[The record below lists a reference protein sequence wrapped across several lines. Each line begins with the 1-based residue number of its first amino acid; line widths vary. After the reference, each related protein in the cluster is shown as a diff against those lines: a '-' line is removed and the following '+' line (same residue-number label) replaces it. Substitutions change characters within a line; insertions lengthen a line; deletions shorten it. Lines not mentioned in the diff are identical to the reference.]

1 MPSALA
7 HLFGRAAD
15 PFEQLRVA
23 IERRQHAL
31 EDQADVVEPRLQ
43 QRLRLDALDLQ
54 LHFAEAD
61 VGADAD
67 LHQIAHL
74 RHDRHLRPQVIDLDV
89 DFVDLDDGDVE
100 EDVRAVGKLVRIDDR
115 VVGELAP

>member
-1 MPSALA
+1 MTLSSLA
-7 HLFGRAAD
+7 FSRAWAST
-15 PFEQLRVA
+15 P
-23 IERRQHAL
+23 
-31 EDQADVVEPRLQ
+31 
-43 QRLRLDALDLQ
+43 LDLQ

-74 RHDRHLRPQVIDLDV
+74 CHDRHLCPQIVDLDV

-100 EDVRAVGKLVRIDDR
+100 QDVRPVGKLMRIDDR
-115 VVGELAP
+115 VVGKLSPRAGTLRRRRPSVAVSGS